1 MSIITLQEA
10 IRQKKTPIALG
21 LMPELSK
28 IPPKI
33 LKNFEEMFGPGAM
46 ANAEALRY
54 HGTQMLDAVA
64 DKLPAV
70 LLHAGSYLHLGMMG
84 TDVLWNL
91 ISAAKSRGLYVILGV
106 GTGEPAMW
114 WGSGADAL
122 TVDPYLGSDVCSAPE
137 GKAVFAQVRTGNPSG
152 AEVQTLMA
160 GDRPLYAA
168 LGEKMARSGAG
179 LAIGTGYSLDI
190 QEMRKRCEKAFL
202 LLPGCD
208 GANAAPAFDDYG
220 HGAMV
225 ADFALQYGGD
235 VDEAI
240 RAMKEWVSV
249 V

>member
-1 MSIITLQEA
+1 MSITALQEA
-10 IRQKKTPIALG
+10 IRQKKTPVALG
-21 LMPELSK
+21 LMPELSE
-28 IPPKI
+28 ISPKI
-33 LKNFEEMFGPGAM
+33 LKNFEEMFGPGMM

-70 LLHAGSYLHLGMMG
+70 VIHAGSYLRLGMMG

-91 ISAAKSRGLYVILGV
+91 ISAAKSKGLYVILGV
-106 GTGEPAMW
+106 GTGEPILW
-114 WGSGADAL
+114 WESGADAV
-122 TVDPYLGSDVCSAPE
+122 TVNPYPGGDVCGVPE
-137 GKAVFAQVRTGNPSG
+137 GKAVFAQIRTGNPSS
-152 AEVQTLMA
+152 AEVQTMMA

-168 LGEKMARSGAG
+168 LGEKMARKGAG

-190 QEMRKRCEKAFL
+190 KEMRKRCEKAFL
-202 LLPGCD
+202 LLPNCD

-225 ADFALQYGGD
+225 VDFGLQYGGD
-235 VDEAI
+235 VDDAI

>member
-1 MSIITLQEA
+1 MSITVLQEA

-28 IPPKI
+28 IPEKI

-54 HGTQMLDAVA
+54 HGTQLLDTVA

-70 LLHAGSYLHLGMMG
+70 MIHAGSYLRLGMMG

-91 ISAAKSRGLYVILGV
+91 ISAAKSKGLYVILGV

-114 WGSGADAL
+114 WDCGADAV
-122 TVDPYLGSDVCSAPE
+122 TVNPYFGGDVCAVPE
-137 GKAVFAQVRTGNPSG
+137 GKAVFAQVRTCNPS
-152 AEVQTLMA
+152 ATQVQTMMA

-168 LGEKMARSGAG
+168 VAEQMARNGAG

-190 QEMRKRCEKAFL
+190 KEIRKRCEKAFL
-202 LLPGCD
+202 LLPNCD
-208 GANAAPAFDDYG
+208 GANAVPAFDDYG

-225 ADFALQYGGD
+225 VDFSLQYGGD
-235 VDEAI
+235 VEEAI